1 MHKKIKVPAASCFFK
16 QFEMKS
22 SKREFLKQISLSLL
36 GFQIPFIANTNNLT
50 FDITDKELKLSL
62 AQWSLHNAF
71 QLGALDPVLFAEISK
86 KDFDIHAVEYVSSLY
101 SGKGN
106 NENFWIKMKDRSD
119 ELPVQ
124 NLLIMVDDEGHLG
137 DGDDKLR
144 KKAVENHYKWIHAA
158 KIMGCHSIRVNA
170 FGSTVPSIFKASLI
184 DGLTQLTTYAAKED
198 INILIENHGLLSS
211 DAQLI
216 TSIIKEI
223 NLPNLGTLPDF
234 GNWCLSAEWGST
246 QDGSC
251 LEIYDP
257 YLGLETMLPYAK
269 GVSAKA
275 YDFHPNGK
283 HRNFDYKKMLLL
295 LKDQN
300 FNGHIGIEYEG
311 VKLSEADGIRAT
323 KKHLEDV
330 WRKIWMS

>member
-1 MHKKIKVPAASCFFK
+1 
-16 QFEMKS
+16 MKS
-22 SKREFLKQISLSLL
+22 SKRQFLKQISLGLL
-36 GFQIPFIANTNNLT
+36 STQIPFLSSAKNLV
-50 FDITDKELKLSL
+50 FDDMGKELKLSL
-62 AQWSLHNAF
+62 AQWSLHKAF
-71 QLGALDPVLFAEISK
+71 QSEILDPILFAKISK
-86 KDFDIHAVEYVSSLY
+86 EEFDIHAVEYVSSFY
-101 SGKGN
+101 KNKGN
-106 NENFWIKMKDRSD
+106 DESFWIKMKDRSD
-119 ELPVQ
+119 ELAVK

-137 DGDDKLR
+137 DEDDER
-144 KKAVENHYKWIHAA
+144 RQRAVENHYQWIHTA

-170 FGSTVPSIFKASLI
+170 FGATDPSIFKASVI
-184 DGLTQLTTYAAKED
+184 DGLSQLTSYAAKED
-198 INILIENHGLLSS
+198 INILIENHGLFSS

-257 YLGLETMLPYAK
+257 QLGLEAMLPYAK

-275 YDFHPNGK
+275 YNFHPNGV
-283 HRNFDYKKMLLL
+283 HRNFEYEKMLLL
-295 LKDQN
+295 LKTHN

-311 VKLSEADGIRAT
+311 TELSEADGIRAT
-323 KKHLEDV
+323 KKHLEDL